1 MRIVHYIESVR
12 LSIGGTV
19 RAALDMC
26 AGLASAGHDVVLLTL
41 DDADVPE
48 EWRPPGAG
56 RAGMPRVVRLP
67 SPTGPLRTWTKA
79 QRGVAGKEIDGAD
92 VVHIHAMWAPTNEQV
107 ASMARTRGIA
117 YVVTA
122 HGMLD
127 EWAMAQ
133 KSPKKKVYLALTGKK
148 TLERA
153 GAVHFTA
160 DEEMRQSTKWFKA
173 DRAVSV
179 PLLFDSAS
187 YENLPSESI
196 AREKFGLSEDGAP
209 ILLFLSRFT
218 SGKRADLVV
227 EAAKVLRDRGVAFRL
242 VLAGAGDDSEEARLR
257 GMVDAFGLRDVTTF
271 TGAVFGEEKV
281 SLYRCAAAF
290 ALPSDHENF
299 CFALVEAMA
308 AGAPSV
314 TVKTVAIWEELSRSG
329 GAVVVEPNAKG
340 VADAL
345 EPMLRDADVR
355 GRMGRAAR
363 EYVLREMSAKAV
375 VSKYER
381 MYEGARRA

>member
-26 AGLASAGHDVVLLTL
+26 AGLASAGHEVALLTL
-41 DDADVPE
+41 DDTDVPPD
-48 EWRPPGAG
+48 WREG
-56 RAGMPRVVRLP
+56 RGGLPKVVRLP
-67 SPTGPLRTWTKA
+67 APSGLLRTWTRA
-79 QRGVAGKEIDGAD
+79 QREVVGREIDGAD

-107 ASMARTRGIA
+107 ASMARARGIA

-133 KSPKKKVYLALTGKK
+133 KSPKKRVYLALSGRK

-160 DEEMRQSTKWFKA
+160 DEELRQSRRWFRA

-179 PLLFDSAS
+179 PLLFDSAA
-187 YENLPSESI
+187 YETLPSESI
-196 AREKFGLSEDGAP
+196 AREKFGLREDGAP

-218 SGKRADLVV
+218 SGKRADLVI
-227 EAAKVLRDRGVAFRL
+227 EAAKALRDRGVALRL
-242 VLAGAGDDSEEARLR
+242 VLAGAGDASEEARLR
-257 GMVDAFGLRDVTTF
+257 EMVNALGLRDATTF
-271 TGAVFGEEKV
+271 TGGVFGEEKV

-329 GAVVVEPNAKG
+329 GAVVVEPNARA

-345 EPMLRDADVR
+345 EPMFRDSEVR
-355 GRMGRAAR
+355 ERMGRAAR
-363 EYVLREMSAKAV
+363 AYVLREMSARAV
-375 VSKYER
+375 VAKYER
-381 MYEGARRA
+381 MYEMARRG

>member
-26 AGLASAGHDVVLLTL
+26 AGLASAGHEVVLLTL
-41 DDADVPE
+41 DDVDVPA
-48 EWRPPGAG
+48 EWREG
-56 RAGMPRVVRLP
+56 RDGLPRIVRLP
-67 SPTGPLRTWTKA
+67 APSGPLRTWTKA
-79 QRGVAGKEIDGAD
+79 QREVVGKEIDGAD

-107 ASMARTRGIA
+107 ASMARARGVA

-127 EWAMAQ
+127 AWAMAQ
-133 KSPKKKVYLALTGKK
+133 KSPKKKVYLALTGRK

-160 DEEMRQSTKWFKA
+160 DEELRQSRKWFRA
-173 DRAVSV
+173 DRAVSL
-179 PLLFDSAS
+179 PLLFDSAA
-187 YENLPSESI
+187 YESLPDESI
-196 AREKFGLSEDGAP
+196 AREMFGLPEGGAP

-227 EAAKVLRDRGVAFRL
+227 EASKILRDRGVGFRL
-242 VLAGAGDDSEEARLR
+242 VLAGAGDASEEARLN
-257 GMVDAFGLRDVTTF
+257 GMVDSLGLRGVTTF

-329 GAVVVEPNAKG
+329 GAVVVESNATA

-355 GRMGRAAR
+355 ERMGLAAR
-363 EYVLREMSAKAV
+363 EYVLREMSASAV
-375 VSKYER
+375 VSKYEK
-381 MYEGARRA
+381 MYDMARRA

>member
-26 AGLASAGHDVVLLTL
+26 AGLASAGHDVALLTL
-41 DDADVPE
+41 DDTDVPPD
-48 EWRPPGAG
+48 WREG
-56 RAGMPRVVRLP
+56 REGLPKVVRLP
-67 SPTGPLRTWTKA
+67 APSGLLRTWTRA
-79 QRGVAGKEIDGAD
+79 QREVVGREIDGAD

-107 ASMARTRGIA
+107 ASMARARGIA

-133 KSPKKKVYLALTGKK
+133 KSPKKRVYLALSGRK

-160 DEEMRQSTKWFKA
+160 DEELRQSRKWFRA

-179 PLLFDSAS
+179 PLLFDSAA
-187 YENLPSESI
+187 YETLPSESI
-196 AREKFGLSEDGAP
+196 AREKFGLREDGAP

-218 SGKRADLVV
+218 SGKRADLVI
-227 EAAKVLRDRGVAFRL
+227 EAAKALRDRGVALRL
-242 VLAGAGDDSEEARLR
+242 VLAGAGDASEEARLR
-257 GMVDAFGLRDVTTF
+257 EMVNALGLRDATTF

-329 GAVVVEPNAKG
+329 GAVVVEPNARA

-345 EPMLRDADVR
+345 EPMLRDSEVR
-355 GRMGRAAR
+355 ERMGRAAR
-363 EYVLREMSAKAV
+363 AYVLREMSARAV
-375 VSKYER
+375 VAKYER
-381 MYEGARRA
+381 MYEMARRG